1 MTKPTP
7 QSNKATERILRVLT
21 VFADEPRKS
30 LGVTELSH
38 NLGMTKNMVFRALRT
53 LVDEGYLM
61 RDPGGSRYELG
72 YRIIE
77 LRNADFEEPDWPKIC
92 TPYMRNIHEITN
104 ETVTLSIR
112 AGFHSVVIDGIEGR
126 QPIVTR
132 VLYGRPIPLHAGPGS
147 RAILAF
153 MPDEEIEALLSQNVP
168 LARIRETT
176 IVEPA
181 ALWDE
186 IRLVRERGYAMGYR
200 DHVPIGS
207 AIAFPVLDGSGH
219 SIGAIAIGTA
229 DEVSGDEKLRAHLPE
244 LRRQMDELNRRTGAS
259 LSTSR

>member
-1 MTKPTP
+1 MTKPVP

-30 LGVTELSH
+30 VGVTELSR
-38 NLGMTKNMVFRALRT
+38 NLGMTKNMAFRALST
-53 LVDEGYLM
+53 LVNEGYLM

-72 YRIIE
+72 YRAIE
-77 LRNADFEEPDWPKIC
+77 LRNADFEEQDWPKIC
-92 TPYMRNIHEITN
+92 VAYMRNIHEITR

-126 QPIVTR
+126 QPVVTR

-153 MPDEEIEALLSQNVP
+153 MADEEIEEFLAQNVP
-168 LARIRETT
+168 LAQIRDTT

-186 IRLVRERGYAMGYR
+186 IRLVRQRGYTTGYR
-200 DHVPIGS
+200 DHIPIGS

-219 SIGAIAIGTA
+219 SVGAIAIGTA
-229 DEVSGDEKLRAHLPE
+229 DEVSGDARLQALLPALRQ
-244 LRRQMDELNRRTGAS
+244 QMDELNGRTGAS
-259 LSTSR
+259 LSTRH